1 MILAE
6 PLSFS
11 LLGALVLALF
21 LLSLIHA
28 LRRRHPLP
36 RSLELLAF
44 TLYGLGL
51 ESAAVGADLYD
62 YGPFALKLGGAP
74 LTIALGWGVIGVSAM
89 ALSDRLDLPQWGKP
103 FLDAPLALLIDLGMD
118 AVAVRSGM
126 WDWGL
131 ALDEQWFGV
140 PYDNFLAWWVVVFVM
155 SSALRSGRYL
165 ATWYR
170 RRWLEVGYP
179 LLALALALPLFVWL
193 LLTFKDV
200 FGLGTLLPLLAASG
214 FVLATTLRGVQRPIG
229 PSGGRGTP
237 AVWVP
242 RAFHLFFLA
251 LLLSGPYRNATG
263 VLLVALA
270 AFALHEGALA
280 LMWRPQQPSTVA
292 PKPR

>member
-6 PLSFS
+6 PRSFS
-11 LLGALVLALF
+11 LFGTLVVALF
-21 LLSLIHA
+21 LLALVHA
-28 LRRRHPLP
+28 LRRHQPLP

-51 ESAAVGADLYD
+51 ESAAVGAGLYD

-140 PYDNFLAWWVVVFVM
+140 PYANFLAWWVVVFVM

-165 ATWYR
+165 AAWYR
-170 RRWLEVGYP
+170 QRWLELGYP

-193 LLTFKDV
+193 LFTFKDV
-200 FGLGTLLPLLAASG
+200 FGPGTLLPLLAASG
-214 FVLATTLRGVQRPIG
+214 FVLATTLRGVQRPE
-229 PSGGRGTP
+229 GRDAA

-280 LMWRPQQPSTVA
+280 LSWRPRQPSTVA
-292 PKPR
+292 PRPR